1 MNIDKITLTSLDW
14 IIIIL
19 YGIGMLA
26 VGFYYSRKNKNADDY
41 MLGGRGMKSWKVG
54 ISLFATMFSAITYLS
69 LPGEMIKH
77 GPMIFLLILALPFV
91 YFIVAYFF
99 IPFMMKLKVTSAYEL
114 LETKLGLKNRLLAAI
129 YFLIMRFLWMS
140 VIIYMVAE
148 KIIVPIMGWSE
159 QNALLVSIVMGII
172 TIIYTSSGG
181 LRGVVLTDVVQS
193 FVLFGGT
200 ILAIILIF
208 NQLESA
214 SDIIPTQWPEHW
226 SGWVF
231 FDTDVRVS
239 FLTVFI
245 STFGWYVCTAGS
257 DQMAIQRYL
266 ATKDVKS
273 ARRMYLSNIVIGIL
287 VDLLLIVLGLS
298 LFAYAKMDNGFLA
311 AGTTI
316 IEGADTL
323 FPRFIAIGLPTG
335 FSGLVLAGLLAA
347 AMSSLS
353 SGINSSALS
362 IVNDFILRL
371 QNKTISEAKKIKLAT
386 MISFIIG
393 IIIVLLS
400 LVIGNI
406 KGNLLEL
413 SYKTVNLLTAPLF
426 VPFFMAMFVRF
437 AKPNATFIGT
447 LSSGIAAVMV
457 SFSQELFSVEI
468 SFLWIIPIS
477 FIVGVVVSVVLSLI
491 PIEQN
496 KTIDN

>member
-1 MNIDKITLTSLDW
+1 MNIDKFTLTSLDW
-14 IIIIL
+14 IIIIA

-26 VGFYYSRKNKNADDY
+26 VGFYYSRKNKSADDY

-91 YFIVAYFF
+91 YFVVAYFF

-159 QNALLVSIVMGII
+159 QNALIVSIVMGII

-208 NQLESA
+208 NQLESV
-214 SDIIPTQWPEHW
+214 SDIIPSKWPGHW

-266 ATKDVKS
+266 ATKDVKA

-311 AGTTI
+311 AGTSI
-316 IEGADTL
+316 IDGADTL

-371 QNKTISEAKKIKLAT
+371 QNKTLSEAKKIKLAT
-386 MISFIIG
+386 IISFIIG

-400 LVIGNI
+400 LVIGNV

-426 VPFFMAMFVRF
+426 VPFFMAMFVRI

-447 LSSGIAAVMV
+447 LSSGIAAIMV
-457 SFSQELFSVEI
+457 SFSYELFSVDI

-477 FIVGVVVSVVLSLI
+477 FSVGVIVSVILSLI
-491 PIEQN
+491 PIEQS
-496 KTIDN
+496 KAIDN

>member
-26 VGFYYSRKNKNADDY
+26 VGFYYSRKNKSADDY

-91 YFIVAYFF
+91 YLIVAYFF

-208 NQLESA
+208 NQLEST

-266 ATKDVKS
+266 ATKNVKA

-298 LFAYAKMDNGFLA
+298 LFAYAKIDNGLLA
-311 AGTTI
+311 GGTSI

-400 LVIGNI
+400 LFIGNV

-426 VPFFMAMFVRF
+426 VPFFMAMFIRI

-447 LSSGIAAVMV
+447 LSSGIVAIMV
-457 SFSQELFSVEI
+457 SFSQELFSVDI

-477 FIVGVVVSVVLSLI
+477 FFVGVIISIALSLI
-491 PIEQN
+491 PIEQS

>member
-19 YGIGMLA
+19 YGIGMLV
-26 VGFYYSRKNKNADDY
+26 VGFYYSRKNKSADDY

-91 YFIVAYFF
+91 YFVVAYFF

-193 FVLFGGT
+193 FVLFSGT

-208 NQLESA
+208 NQLESV
-214 SDIIPTQWPEHW
+214 SDVIPSKWPEHW

-266 ATKDVKS
+266 ATKDVKA

-287 VDLLLIVLGLS
+287 VNLLLIVLGLS
-298 LFAYAKMDNGFLA
+298 LFAYANMSTGLLT
-311 AGTTI
+311 AGTSI
-316 IEGADTL
+316 IDGADTL

-386 MISFIIG
+386 LISFIIG
-393 IIIVLLS
+393 IIVVLLS
-400 LVIGNI
+400 LVIGNV

-426 VPFFMAMFVRF
+426 VPFFMAMFVPI
-437 AKPNATFIGT
+437 AKPNSTFIGT

-457 SFSQELFSVEI
+457 SFSHELFSVDI

-477 FIVGVVVSVVLSLI
+477 FIVGVVVSVVLSFI
-491 PIEQN
+491 SIEQS

>member
-1 MNIDKITLTSLDW
+1 MNIDQITLTSLDW
-14 IIIIL
+14 IIIIA
-19 YGIGMLA
+19 YGIGMLS
-26 VGFYYSRKNKNADDY
+26 VGFYYSRKNKSADDY
-41 MLGGRGMKSWKVG
+41 LLGGRGMKSWKVG

-77 GPMIFLLILALPFV
+77 GPMIFSMVIALPFI
-91 YFIVAYFF
+91 YFVVAYYF
-99 IPFMMKLKVTSAYEL
+99 IPFIMKLKITSAYEL
-114 LETKLGLKNRLLAAI
+114 LETRLGLKNRLLAAT

-159 QNALLVSIVMGII
+159 QTALMVSIVMGIV

-181 LRGVVLTDVVQS
+181 LRGVVFTDVVQS

-200 ILAIILIF
+200 ILAIILIIK
-208 NQLESA
+208 QLGSVSA
-214 SDIIPTQWPEHW
+214 IIPSQWPEHW
-226 SGWVF
+226 SGWIF
-231 FDTDVRVS
+231 FDTEVRVS
-239 FLTVFI
+239 FLTAFI

-266 ATKDVKS
+266 ATKDVKA
-273 ARRMYLSNIVIGIL
+273 ARKMYLSSIYVNLFVY
-287 VDLLLIVLGLS
+287 LLLIVLGLS
-298 LFAYAKMDNGFLA
+298 LFAYVKMNPEFLV
-311 AGTTI
+311 AGTSI
-316 IEGADTL
+316 IDGADTL

-335 FSGLVLAGLLAA
+335 FSGIVIAGLLAA

-353 SGINSSALS
+353 SGINSSSLS

-371 QNKTISEAKKIKLAT
+371 QNKTITEAKKIKLAT
-386 MISFIIG
+386 IISIFIG
-393 IIIVLLS
+393 ILIVLLS

-413 SYKTVNLLTAPLF
+413 SYKTVNLLVAPLF
-426 VPFFMAMFVRF
+426 VPFFMAMFVRI
-437 AKPNATFIGT
+437 AKPTATFIGT
-447 LSSGIAAVMV
+447 LLSGIAAIMV
-457 SFSQELFSVEI
+457 SFSNELFSVNI

-477 FIVGVVVSVVLSLI
+477 FFVGVIISVVLSFI
-491 PIEQN
+491 PIEQS